1 MIHKQEIACRY
12 CPLGLGAGGQERRAD
27 EELTQVPVGFIL
39 VFVRACHRTASN
51 RTTDSFACAFGIR
64 PSCNEPYGCIQRR
77 TDIIQTTNVISQMP
91 QVMRVRVVRFLLG
104 DCLEKLFA
112 HPGDRLRSS
121 RTSGSSGSA
130 TTVSGDDE
138 AFEGGRGSAVRA
150 QYHTDEELIDHICSV
165 IVPVMVPSGSYLY
178 QAGDRADGLYVYD
191 CDDHRNDHIPS
202 SSSLFRKASTRL

>member
-1 MIHKQEIACRY
+1 M
-12 CPLGLGAGGQERRAD
+12 
-27 EELTQVPVGFIL
+27 
-39 VFVRACHRTASN
+39 
-51 RTTDSFACAFGIR
+51 CAFGIR
-64 PSCNEPYGCIQRR
+64 PSCNEPYGSIQRR
-77 TDIIQTTNVISQMP
+77 TDIIQTTHVISQMP

-191 CDDHRNDHIPS
+191 
-202 SSSLFRKASTRL
+202 